1 MITSNKHD
9 NICSKMLEH
18 ASLSKIRC
26 KHCACLAIGCKIITY
41 GINNER
47 TKWNHELYCCS
58 HSEIQCLYNWW
69 NRQIK
74 GNTNRYRIKEIKKKI
89 KRMTLYI
96 IRKSGDPNLNQVFT
110 NSTPC
115 HLCLSKIK
123 SMNIKK
129 IIFSNDKG
137 KLEKYNTS
145 YLENSHLSSSMKKC
159 LHNKFT

>member
-1 MITSNKHD
+1 MEYTRISDALNVLLRCLLFHDVELISNDNSTGFKNIDD

-41 GINNER
+41 GINNDR

-74 GNTNRYRIKEIKKKI
+74 GNTNRYRIKEIKKKLKQLFLI
-89 KRMTLYI
+89 SHQLMF
-96 IRKSGDPNLNQVFT
+96 KSPR
-110 NSTPC
+110 
-115 HLCLSKIK
+115 
-123 SMNIKK
+123 
-129 IIFSNDKG
+129 
-137 KLEKYNTS
+137 
-145 YLENSHLSSSMKKC
+145 
-159 LHNKFT
+159 